1 MSSWGRSACY
11 PQSTFYP
18 LSDGPSIRNHRITMS
33 VFRPWSACRP
43 HSQAS
48 FCHCTP
54 RTVTKR
60 TELTFESLRYLFGGD
75 HPSQTTHQTMS
86 PASAGLGN
94 PYGKG
99 GISRVYPHVLANA
112 LHLLPPILHIPYRS
126 AMLSY
131 SEGSWGLSVP
141 LRVAGVFTGTT
152 ISPSPWLRQRPDRYT
167 IRAGRNLP
175 DKEFRYLRTV
185 IVTAAVYRGFDSM
198 LLHKWMTSPLN
209 LPAPGRCQALYFIL
223 RFRKAICFC

>member
-1 MSSWGRSACY
+1 M
-11 PQSTFYP
+11 Q
-18 LSDGPSIRNHRITMS
+18 NHRITMS
-33 VFRPWSACRP
+33 VFRPCSTCSS

-86 PASAGLGN
+86 PAYAALGTG
-94 PYGKG
+94 YRKG
-99 GISRVYPHVLANA
+99 GISRSIPRILANA
-112 LHLLPPILHIPYRS
+112 LQYLPPILHILHPVP
-126 AMLSY
+126 MLSY

-141 LRVAGVFTGTT
+141 LRVTGVFTDTT
-152 ISPSPWLRQRPDRYT
+152 ISPSSWPRQRPDRYT

-185 IVTAAVYRGFDSM
+185 IVTAAVYWGFDSM
-198 LLHKWMTSPLN
+198 LHLAVDIPS
-209 LPAPGRCQALYFIL
+209 
-223 RFRKAICFC
+223 